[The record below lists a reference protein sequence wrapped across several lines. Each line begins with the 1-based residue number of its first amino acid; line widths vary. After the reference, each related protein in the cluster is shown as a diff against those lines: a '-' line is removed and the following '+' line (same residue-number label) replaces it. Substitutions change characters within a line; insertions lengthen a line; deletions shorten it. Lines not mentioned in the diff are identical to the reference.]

1 MKRKFRDDSDKEN
14 DGGGLHV
21 RTSDRMPNV
30 SPTNILPPSCI
41 FCTKVS
47 RYKKGTRTRE
57 PLRPCTDLK
66 ADEKVRA
73 TAKVKNDR
81 KIMVI
86 AVDELKAKHAKY
98 HPQCYKD
105 YTRPQKKS
113 KEGSDDLKTDII
125 IKVVN
130 DLLSS
135 ALVVFYKN
143 FKLECV
149 RNKLKWIR
157 CVNGF
162 IFLQEFKKIG
172 REKFCTYKVS

>member
-1 MKRKFRDDSDKEN
+1 M
-14 DGGGLHV
+14 
-21 RTSDRMPNV
+21 
-30 SPTNILPPSCI
+30 
-41 FCTKVS
+41 S

-81 KIMVI
+81 KSIVI

-125 IKVVN
+125 IKVAN

-149 RNKLKWIR
+149 KKLNDNGYDVSRDLSFSKNLRRSVERNFAHIKFLILKF
-157 CVNGF
+157 F
-162 IFLQEFKKIG
+162 IE
-172 REKFCTYKVS
+172 RV